1 MDSTGSIGDDNTFES
16 VTSGDAA
23 SLTGQAT
30 AIPYIRPTTHR
41 DLDAPAALT
50 TTTTTGVEAEADYQ
64 TRRDVLPINS
74 TTAGYSPTHIQLQQQ
89 QAPMIMV
96 PQQQAVYA
104 PLSPVLEMEAAP
116 RKYCP
121 FWIHGTCRFGSNCRN
136 LHGTQVTLPL
146 LTSTR
151 NTELQERLSG
161 AASFQGI
168 APVPVLT
175 TGTGTGTDTA
185 VAQDSSA
192 QEIEYRRQLEMQQR
206 QMQPQPMMTET
217 QYYALMLLDMLNT
230 ANTAWVIMILICFVK
245 IHLIILVLIPIC
257 VCVYV
262 FINSC

>member
-1 MDSTGSIGDDNTFES
+1 
-16 VTSGDAA
+16 
-23 SLTGQAT
+23 LTGQAT

-41 DLDAPAALT
+41 DLDAQAALT
-50 TTTTTGVEAEADYQ
+50 TPTAAGADADYQ
-64 TRRDVLPINS
+64 TRRDVPISS
-74 TTAGYSPTHIQLQQQ
+74 TTAGYSPTHIQLQQQQQQQQQQ

-161 AASFQGI
+161 AASYQGI

-175 TGTGTGTDTA
+175 TGTGTGTDSA
-185 VAQDSSA
+185 AAQDSSA
-192 QEIEYRRQLEMQQR
+192 QENEYRRQLEMQQR

-230 ANTAWVIMILICFVK
+230 ANTAWVIIIFICFVK
-245 IHLIILVLIPIC
+245 IQFC
-257 VCVYV
+257 
-262 FINSC
+262 INTSDHTCTNSYLCMCMCIYK